1 MIYLTHELK
10 EIDNM
15 LINSINDEYSN
26 LTIFNTHDL
35 DENIFWKEY
44 YLTLQMY
51 FLSKKI
57 ADDKNIDLTMPEY
70 NPRLVKKMYNFKGE
84 M

>member
-1 MIYLTHELK
+1 
-10 EIDNM
+10 M
-15 LINSINDEYSN
+15 LNPESITKQGFPKIWY
-26 LTIFNTHDL
+26 
-35 DENIFWKEY
+35 
-44 YLTLQMY
+44 
-51 FLSKKI
+51 LSKKI

>member
-1 MIYLTHELK
+1 MIK
-10 EIDNM
+10 Q
-15 LINSINDEYSN
+15 
-26 LTIFNTHDL
+26 
-35 DENIFWKEY
+35 Y

-51 FLSKKI
+51 FLSKKV

>member
-1 MIYLTHELK
+1 MIV
-10 EIDNM
+10 
-15 LINSINDEYSN
+15 
-26 LTIFNTHDL
+26 FNTADL
-35 DENIFWKEY
+35 DENIYWKEY

-57 ADDKNIDLTMPEY
+57 AEDKNIDLTMPEY
-70 NPRLVKKMYNFKGE
+70 NPRLVNKMYNFKGE